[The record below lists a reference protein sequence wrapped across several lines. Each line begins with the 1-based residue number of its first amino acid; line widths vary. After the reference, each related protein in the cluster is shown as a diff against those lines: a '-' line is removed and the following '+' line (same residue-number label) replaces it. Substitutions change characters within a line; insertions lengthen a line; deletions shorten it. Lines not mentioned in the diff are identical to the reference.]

1 MSEKVSAGWLTGY
14 DGNKFAPKT
23 FFQEVLNANGARIF
37 ANLDTNDDLGS
48 VTKPVYIDNGQFKAC
63 DDFNY
68 NLEVVESGGV
78 VYIQL
83 HQDDAVKKQIS
94 LTSNNSISI
103 THASDNTISIT
114 ANYPVFD
121 GKINGLV
128 PAPSDSET
136 VLFLRANGTWDS
148 PSDTKVIQ
156 TDNSKTNAYYPIL
169 TKYTNSTSGNAST
182 TGYNSNCK
190 INHSSGTI
198 MANYFSATTHVTT
211 PAIFTS
217 ALSPSGSNISISTDL
232 IPSSDYNL
240 GAATSYW
247 HNIYS
252 HYLTLRSAVDE
263 ETFYTHT
270 SLQDTYAYFY
280 GSTGNT
286 TVRIFH
292 GNNYGTIEVNG
303 YGDYV
308 DNSID
313 LSARKGTVTAASFNA
328 TSDARLKENFISFKP
343 EKSILDLP
351 VYRFDFI
358 NGAKNQ
364 IGCKAQDLQL
374 ICPELVEENEKGYL
388 TVKESKIVYLLLEKM
403 KEMQKEI
410 NELKGV

>member
-1 MSEKVSAGWLTGY
+1 MTEKVSAGWLTNY

-37 ANLDTNDDLGS
+37 ENLDTNDDLGS
-48 VTKPVYIDNGQFKAC
+48 LTKPVYIDNGQFKAC

-148 PSDTKVIQ
+148 PSDTRVIQ

-190 INHSSGTI
+190 INHSSGTLV
-198 MANYFSATTHVTT
+198 ATYLSAITSVTAPT
-211 PAIFTS
+211 INTS
-217 ALSPSGSNISISTDL
+217 AIAPNSGGNISISTSL
-232 IPSSDYNL
+232 LPNTN
-240 GAATSYW
+240 G
-247 HNIYS
+247 N
-252 HYLTLRSAVDE
+252 LTLGNASKYWADVWTE
-263 ETFYTHT
+263 Y
-270 SLQDTYAYFY
+270 LQLPDPTGGSYASIYADDDVVY
-280 GSTGNT
+280 C
-286 TVRIFH
+286 
-292 GNNYGTIEVNG
+292 
-303 YGDYV
+303 DY
-308 DNSID
+308 D
-313 LSARKGTVTAASFNA
+313 LDVSDVVTAQSFNA
-328 TSDARLKENFISFKP
+328 DSDVRLKENFRPFIHNDIF
-343 EKSILDLP
+343 DLP
-351 VYRFDFI
+351 LYKFDYI
-358 NGAKNQ
+358 NGEKNK
-364 IGCKAQDLQL
+364 IGCIAQDLQK
-374 ICPELVEENEKGYL
+374 ICPEIVHENNDGYL
-388 TVKESKIVYLLLEKM
+388 TIEESKIVYLLLDKM

-410 NELKGV
+410 NELKEG